1 MSCGFSGWITG
12 GFIAGIIDLLG
23 ALHVCLAHRGG
34 PQITRYGVAAF
45 VKGITIKDAL
55 INSSCRRRP
64 ASIAL
69 IYMDPGLRRDDDGT
83 GIAQLHQITVQLP
96 DTAPLLAMPP
106 GLAKQPAGQGQLII
120 IQLGWTFTGGIKWF
134 NHPTGQILANRIAAQ
149 AVSSGY
155 LSNRHPITEMPS
167 SDYT

>member
-1 MSCGFSGWITG
+1 MQSAQKSMAYRRLQQTHSLILQ
-12 GFIAGIIDLLG
+12 ASIIVLK
-23 ALHVCLAHRGG
+23 R
-34 PQITRYGVAAF
+34 IYYS
-45 VKGITIKDAL
+45 KDAL

-134 NHPTGQILANRIAAQ
+134 NHPTVQILANRIAAQ
-149 AVSSGY
+149 AGSSGY